1 MLKRVFSSFL
11 DPVAGHSQSVSLI
24 SSSSFSTPHFP
35 ISSSPRGKPHIIGP
49 HTSLSLHQYPS
60 AFSRSTRLPSHLPS
74 LSPTK
79 FPPAKCQDLNQ
90 ASRGKHLDHTS
101 SHAKLLLL
109 FLSSSL
115 LCYSFKLKAPY
126 CCAPPDPS
134 SLKHSETRQRKQEPR
149 LKQLCY
155 PIQADCHPGVV
166 WPGLPI
172 HKCKAASL
180 CANIPSCRGM
190 GNIPCSLLEKTAS
203 TILFNFP
210 LFIKK
215 FVGNKFYIK

>member
-149 LKQLCY
+149 LKQLLSFTGWLPPRCGMAGTANTQVQSSLTLCKY
-155 PIQADCHPGVV
+155 PL
-166 WPGLPI
+166 LPR
-172 HKCKAASL
+172 HGKH
-180 CANIPSCRGM
+180 
-190 GNIPCSLLEKTAS
+190 SLLSAWENSKHNS
-203 TILFNFP
+203 FQLSI
-210 LFIKK
+210 IH
-215 FVGNKFYIK
+215 